1 MINDRLARLLQD
13 LGIIREK
20 LGITSSDI
28 DLKLGLPDGYI
39 SMIEAGQVEP
49 PLSVFLA
56 ICTELDIDVNNL
68 TQNLSNV
75 LGSEIVGR
83 SIEAK
88 SVDDGIVLA
97 FQWGQHRSSYI
108 IRDATL
114 EEYYRLREVLR
125 DGLLTSEKSHAVAE
139 AFLLAVDMWPNANP
153 SDLWYFII
161 PNLYYDPYNHKVDE
175 IGKNLQQ
182 SWKRTSGWALE
193 RIVIHHYTGVLAKSG
208 ISLHSTEN
216 VMEKR
221 RLLAPLN
228 LGAQAIPEK
237 ADILL
242 LYTNQNETRCFGV
255 VHVKASFAER
265 RTDDVPLSS
274 ALITKGYVST
284 LVTMDC
290 KGTPNTTAW
299 NPGELGN
306 AWDGVGKDTRGQ
318 KRLDIEVDKK
328 FDACFSF
335 NLNTEPT
342 PDKFHAQARIINCHF
357 TQPDS
362 EEPFIR
368 WILQG
373 WRRQFLGQDE
383 GLE

>member
-1 MINDRLARLLQD
+1 MINDHLTALLQD
-13 LGIIREK
+13 LRALREK
-20 LGITSSDI
+20 LGVAGSDI
-28 DLKLGLPDGYI
+28 DIRLGLPDGYT

-56 ICTELDIDVNNL
+56 ICAELDIDVNNL
-68 TQNLSNV
+68 TQNVSNV
-75 LGSEIVGR
+75 LSSEIVGR
-83 SIEAK
+83 SIEVK
-88 SVDDGIVLA
+88 SVDSGIALS
-97 FQWGQHRSSYI
+97 FQWGQHRPSYTI
-108 IRDATL
+108 QNATL
-114 EEYYRLREVLR
+114 EEYHRLRGVLR
-125 DGLLTSEKSHAVAE
+125 DGLLASEKSHAVAE
-139 AFLLAVDMWPNANP
+139 AFLLAVSMWPQANP

-193 RIVIHHYTGVLAKSG
+193 RIVVEHYEGVLAKSG
-208 ISLHSTEN
+208 VSLHSTEN
-216 VMEKR
+216 VAEKR
-221 RLLAPLN
+221 KLLAPLN

-242 LYTNQNETRCFGV
+242 LHNSGSETRCFGV

-290 KGTPNTTAW
+290 KGTPNPAAW

-306 AWDGVGKDTRGQ
+306 AWDGVGKDVRGQ
-318 KRLDIEVDKK
+318 KRMDIEADKK

-335 NLNTEPT
+335 NQNTEPT
-342 PDKFHAQARIINCHF
+342 PDRFYAQARIINCDF
-357 TQPDS
+357 TQPDL
-362 EEPFIR
+362 EEPFVK

-373 WRRQFLGQDE
+373 WRRQFLG
-383 GLE
+383 